1 MPLHIVRNDITRM
14 AVDAIVNPTNE
25 RMAPDGG
32 VDAAIHKA
40 AGEALRGECLR
51 LGALHPG
58 HVVLT
63 GGYNLPCKYII
74 HTVGPRWY
82 DGLRKEES
90 VLRQCYREAL
100 KLAKRQGCKSIVFPL
115 VAAGCF
121 GFPMEKAMQ
130 IASAEIQQFLKT
142 EEMTVYLVVYDEASY
157 MLGKAKFP
165 EVQAYID
172 SHYIEEMMVSQPMI
186 GRRRGFG
193 AGWHIDAEA
202 MQPCAAP
209 SFSSSHDD
217 LAEMLR
223 KMDESFSEM
232 LMRLIDE
239 KGLTDAQCYKKANID
254 RKLFSK
260 IRNPQYK
267 PSKPTVLAL
276 AIALEL
282 PLSETASLLQKA
294 GFALSHSSKFD
305 VIVEYCIRNRIYN
318 IYDVNEILF
327 SYDQSLLGN
336 VN

>member
-90 VLRQCYREAL
+90 VLRRCYREAL
-100 KLAKRQGCKSIVFPL
+100 KLAKKQGCESIAFPL

-121 GFPMEKAMQ
+121 GFPTEKAMQ

-157 MLGKAKFP
+157 KLGKAKFP

-172 SHYIEEMMVSQPMI
+172 SHYIEEMMASQPMI

-193 AGWHIDAEA
+193 ASWHIDAEA

-282 PLSETASLLQKA
+282 PLSETTSLLQKA